1 MEKFFKYIGYVAIS
15 IFVAYLSSIGEE
27 DFIANLSNSIVQVL
41 IALLTLY
48 STVSSLLISRLLSFR
63 QEIDQSANITPVIE
77 SMKRNVRIEAILI
90 ICTLLVIVIMNVFL
104 KHEILDVRLISVIR
118 NTIVVFSLMYF
129 VIVVYDS
136 SMGLYDLLKFGNQNK
151 LK

>member
-1 MEKFFKYIGYVAIS
+1 MDKFFKYFGYVAIS
-15 IFVAYLSSIGEE
+15 IFVAFLSSIGEE

-41 IALLTLY
+41 IALLALY

-90 ICTLLVIVIMNVFL
+90 ICTLLVIVIMNVFQ
-104 KHEILDVRLISVIR
+104 KHGILDVRLISVIR

>member
-15 IFVAYLSSIGEE
+15 IFVAFLSSIGEE

>member
-1 MEKFFKYIGYVAIS
+1 MDKFFKYFGYVAIS
-15 IFVAYLSSIGEE
+15 IFVAFLSSIGEE

-41 IALLTLY
+41 IALLALY
-48 STVSSLLISRLLSFR
+48 STVSSLLVSRLLSFR
-63 QEIDQSANITPVIE
+63 LEIDQSANITPVIE

-90 ICTLLVIVIMNVFL
+90 ICTLLVIVIMNVFQ
-104 KHEILDVRLISVIR
+104 KREILDVRLISVIR

-136 SMGLYDLLKFGNQNK
+136 SMGLYDLLKFGKQNK

>member
-1 MEKFFKYIGYVAIS
+1 MDKFFKYIGYVAIS
-15 IFVAYLSSIGEE
+15 IFVAFLSSIGEE
-27 DFIANLSNSIVQVL
+27 DFIANISNSIVQVL
-41 IALLTLY
+41 IALLALY
-48 STVSSLLISRLLSFR
+48 STISSLLISRLLSFR

-129 VIVVYDS
+129 VIVVYNS

>member
-1 MEKFFKYIGYVAIS
+1 MDKFFKYIGYVAIS
-15 IFVAYLSSIGEE
+15 IVVAVLSSIGEE

-90 ICTLLVIVIMNVFL
+90 ICTLLVIVIMNVFQ
-104 KHEILDVRLISVIR
+104 KHGILDVRLISVIR

>member
-1 MEKFFKYIGYVAIS
+1 MDKYFKYIGYVAIS
-15 IFVAYLSSIGEE
+15 IFVAFLSSIGEE

-41 IALLTLY
+41 IALLALY

-90 ICTLLVIVIMNVFL
+90 ICTLLVIVIMNVFQ
-104 KHEILDVRLISVIR
+104 KHAILDVRLISVIR

>member
-1 MEKFFKYIGYVAIS
+1 MAF
-15 IFVAYLSSIGEE
+15 LSSIGEE

-41 IALLTLY
+41 IALLALY

-90 ICTLLVIVIMNVFL
+90 ICTLLVIVIMNVFQ
-104 KHEILDVRLISVIR
+104 KYEILDVRLISVIR

-136 SMGLYDLLKFGNQNK
+136 SMGLYDLLKFSNQNK

>member
-1 MEKFFKYIGYVAIS
+1 MDKLFKYIGYVAIS
-15 IFVAYLSSIGEE
+15 IFVAFLSSIGEE

-41 IALLTLY
+41 IALLALY

-90 ICTLLVIVIMNVFL
+90 ICTLLVIVIMNVFQ

>member
-1 MEKFFKYIGYVAIS
+1 MDKFFKYIGYVAIS
-15 IFVAYLSSIGEE
+15 IFVAFLSSIGEE
-27 DFIANLSNSIVQVL
+27 DFIANISNSIVQVL
-41 IALLTLY
+41 IALLALY
-48 STVSSLLISRLLSFR
+48 STISSLLISRLLSFR

-136 SMGLYDLLKFGNQNK
+136 SMGLYDLLKFANQNK

>member
-1 MEKFFKYIGYVAIS
+1 MDKFFKYIGYVAIS
-15 IFVAYLSSIGEE
+15 IFVAILSSIGEE

-41 IALLTLY
+41 IALLALY

-90 ICTLLVIVIMNVFL
+90 ICTLLVIVIMNVFQ
-104 KHEILDVRLISVIR
+104 KYEILDVRLISVIR

-136 SMGLYDLLKFGNQNK
+136 SMGLYDLLKFSNQNK

>member
-1 MEKFFKYIGYVAIS
+1 MDKFFKYFGYVAIS
-15 IFVAYLSSIGEE
+15 IFVAFLSSIGKE

-41 IALLTLY
+41 IALLALY

-77 SMKRNVRIEAILI
+77 SIKRNVRIEAILI
-90 ICTLLVIVIMNVFL
+90 ICTLLVIVIMNVFQ
-104 KHEILDVRLISVIR
+104 KHGILDVRLISVIR

>member
-1 MEKFFKYIGYVAIS
+1 MDKFFKYIGYVAIS
-15 IFVAYLSSIGEE
+15 IVVAVLSSIGEE

-41 IALLTLY
+41 IALLALY

-90 ICTLLVIVIMNVFL
+90 ICT
-104 KHEILDVRLISVIR
+104 
-118 NTIVVFSLMYF
+118 
-129 VIVVYDS
+129 
-136 SMGLYDLLKFGNQNK
+136 
-151 LK
+151 

>member
-1 MEKFFKYIGYVAIS
+1 MDKFFKYFGYVAIS
-15 IFVAYLSSIGEE
+15 IFVAFLSSIGKE

-41 IALLTLY
+41 IALLALY

-90 ICTLLVIVIMNVFL
+90 ICTLLVIVIMNVFQ
-104 KHEILDVRLISVIR
+104 KHGILDVRLISVIR

-129 VIVVYDS
+129 VVVVYDS

>member
-1 MEKFFKYIGYVAIS
+1 MDKFFKYFGYVAIS
-15 IFVAYLSSIGEE
+15 IFVAFLSSIGKE

-90 ICTLLVIVIMNVFL
+90 ICTLLVIVIMNVFQ
-104 KHEILDVRLISVIR
+104 KHGILDVRLISVIR

>member
-1 MEKFFKYIGYVAIS
+1 MDKYFKYIGYVVIS
-15 IFVAYLSSIGEE
+15 IFVAFLSSIGEE

-41 IALLTLY
+41 IALLALY

-90 ICTLLVIVIMNVFL
+90 ICTLLVIVIMNVFQ
-104 KHEILDVRLISVIR
+104 KHAILDVRLISVIR

>member
-1 MEKFFKYIGYVAIS
+1 MDRFFKYIGYVAIS
-15 IFVAYLSSIGEE
+15 IFVAFLSSIGEE

-41 IALLTLY
+41 IALLALY

-90 ICTLLVIVIMNVFL
+90 ICTLLVIVIMNVFQ
-104 KHEILDVRLISVIR
+104 KQEILDVRLISVIR

-129 VIVVYDS
+129 AIVIYDS